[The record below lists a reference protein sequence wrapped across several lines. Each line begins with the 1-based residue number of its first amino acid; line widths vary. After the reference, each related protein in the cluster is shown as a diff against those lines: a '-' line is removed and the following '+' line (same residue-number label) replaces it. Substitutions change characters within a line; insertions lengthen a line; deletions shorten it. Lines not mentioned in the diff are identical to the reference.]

1 MTWVANRR
9 RAHAMKKYA
18 APLTLGLAC
27 IAYAFVVVC
36 AFYFAAQ
43 AQGATDALYRLPY
56 AKSRYAQSKE
66 RSTETYI
73 RCADT
78 PGQ

>member
-1 MTWVANRR
+1 
-9 RAHAMKKYA
+9 MKKYA
-18 APLTLGLAC
+18 APITLGLAC
-27 IAYAFVVVC
+27 VAYGLIAVF

>member
-1 MTWVANRR
+1 
-9 RAHAMKKYA
+9 MKKYA
-18 APLTLGLAC
+18 APLTLVLAC
-27 IAYAFVVVC
+27 IAYALVVVC

-56 AKSRYAQSKE
+56 AKSRCAQSKE
-66 RSTETYI
+66 RNTEAYI
-73 RCADT
+73 RCAET